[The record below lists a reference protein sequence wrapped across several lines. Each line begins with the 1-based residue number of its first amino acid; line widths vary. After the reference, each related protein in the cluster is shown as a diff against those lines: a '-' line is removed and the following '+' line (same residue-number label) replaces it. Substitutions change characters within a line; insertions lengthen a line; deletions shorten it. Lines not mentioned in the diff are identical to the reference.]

1 MTREQASFDF
11 DDINTGNDCIDVDTA
26 KAKAPPVTW
35 LNGFLTADEQNQLI
49 AESQSYPFT
58 RPEIEVYGKT
68 HPIPRQQVWFADKE
82 CSYRYASLLI
92 TPLPWPPMLALLRER
107 LRLELGIKT
116 NGVLVNYYQNGQD
129 TVGWHSDDE
138 AEICQHSAI
147 ASISLGATRDFMIRH
162 KRSQET
168 FTLALSSG
176 DLLIMQ
182 PGMQQTWQH
191 ALPRRAKVT
200 QFRLNLTFRMLLVGA
215 S

>member
-1 MTREQASFDF
+1 MFSQQSSFDF
-11 DDINTGNDCIDVDTA
+11 NLGLDRTLYSNKGQHRGPV
-26 KAKAPPVTW
+26 PPVTW
-35 LNGFLTADEQNQLI
+35 LTGFLSASEQAQLLDETK
-49 AESQSYPFT
+49 SYPFT

-68 HPIPRQQVWFADKE
+68 HPIPRQQVWFADEE

-92 TPLPWPPMLALLRER
+92 TPVPWPSMLAQLRER
-107 LRLELGIKT
+107 LLLELGINS
-116 NGVLVNYYQNGQD
+116 NGVLVNYYENGQD

-138 AEICQHSAI
+138 AEICKHSAI

-168 FTLALSSG
+168 FTLPLASG

-200 QFRLNLTFRMLLVGA
+200 QFRVNLTFRMLVVGA
-215 S
+215 N